1 MLSLLRWRYQTNGLR
16 QKQREASVLKNRSA
30 GFYTIIQIICWSRL
44 RSIRTHI
51 RTEVTQ
57 KLHSLLEL
65 VLDSSG
71 AKCFCSEFESHF
83 ELSNGPAFA
92 LWRLREFVRRDTDI
106 ASISSRSG
114 KDGNTSYPAH
124 SAPKASVRST
134 YNVPFDTSTSNELY
148 IRMTQSHYTSFC
160 CWSSLNQKSIDG
172 RMIRSLSD
180 WDLQLVS
187 NKQN

>member
-1 MLSLLRWRYQTNGLR
+1 M
-16 QKQREASVLKNRSA
+16 LKNRSA

-51 RTEVTQ
+51 RIEFTQ

-92 LWRLREFVRRDTDI
+92 LWRLRELVRQDTDI

-134 YNVPFDTSTSNELY
+134 YNVPFDTSTSNELS

-180 WDLQLVS
+180 WDLQPVS
-187 NKQN
+187 KKHFLRYC